1 MVGIPK
7 KSTTFC
13 QTSSKFSSS
22 LVYRAHP
29 QIRYSASH
37 SDFDSDHDPKILR
50 QPCNKRSSQLFLS
63 IDPTTSR
70 IPPGRVMVQHRS
82 PIVEDDEQ
90 TPLLAAVDGGQA
102 IRVGRSRSGSRER
115 RRFSPT
121 TLIAPI
127 AIICRLALLLPSTT
141 NFLISQ
147 GAACRL
153 WYLLHDPSSI
163 PPIGRIPD
171 ELCEIPEVDKYY
183 AAFLS
188 VLAALDGV
196 GTVVGCGAASYFAGK
211 VGRKPVLLTFLVLGI
226 AAQSFVMVSQLAQ
239 GWMQLL
245 FLGLWVL
252 SQTLSNPITT
262 IFVINTY
269 IVDVVRAEDRTA
281 ALSRIAGWSS
291 LGGALSFSLGGTITT
306 QTGSMIAIYIVGVS
320 FLVAICLYIAFILP
334 ESFPASKREELQR
347 QRTDGGHGIKVVFEP
362 LKRLVP
368 TYDADVGRYNNRLF
382 YCAIH
387 ILLVSLADSYAVVG
401 MILYFTTQYKYTPAQ
416 TGYVLT
422 TLSLTGVFVLTA
434 LIPVI
439 VRVLKPFYAR
449 KQDPTPIDRPTS
461 DSSSD
466 GSGNEEEEDAQAQVV
481 SETSDHMDVHITI
494 VSWGVEALAYIVV
507 GMTSTIATQ
516 LASVVCIG
524 LGAGRTPVFRSLV
537 VSSVDPLKQGEALA
551 AIEMVSSVGMIL
563 SPIVM
568 GSVVTATI
576 ASAPRTLFYVHA
588 AIIIVGSSVLFLI
601 RDSDRYKKP
610 PHEELRLHTD

>member
-1 MVGIPK
+1 MPHGGPVLDEPAG
-7 KSTTFC
+7 
-13 QTSSKFSSS
+13 S
-22 LVYRAHP
+22 LEVLDRVERRVAVV
-29 QIRYSASH
+29 
-37 SDFDSDHDPKILR
+37 
-50 QPCNKRSSQLFLS
+50 SQ
-63 IDPTTSR
+63 
-70 IPPGRVMVQHRS
+70 
-82 PIVEDDEQ
+82 
-90 TPLLAAVDGGQA
+90 
-102 IRVGRSRSGSRER
+102 RER
-115 RRFSPT
+115 TTT

-163 PPIGRIPD
+163 PPIGRIPE
-171 ELCEIPEVDKYY
+171 ELCGIPEVDKYY
-183 AAFLS
+183 AAFSS

-211 VGRKPVLLTFLVLGI
+211 VGRKPVLLTFLLLGI

-252 SQTLSNPITT
+252 CQTLSNPATT

-291 LGGALSFSLGGTITT
+291 LGGALSLSLGGTITT
-306 QTGSMIAIYIVGVS
+306 QTGSMIAVYVVGVS
-320 FLVAICLYIAFILP
+320 FLVVICLYIIFVLP
-334 ESFPASKREELQR
+334 ESFPTSKREELQR
-347 QRTDGGHGIKVVFEP
+347 QRVDGGHGIKVVFEP

-368 TYDADVGRYNNRLF
+368 TYDADVGRYNNRLL

-387 ILLVSLADSYAVVG
+387 IFLVSLADSYAVVG

-422 TLSLTGVFVLTA
+422 ILNLTGVFVLTA

-439 VRVLKPFYAR
+439 VRALKPFYAR
-449 KQDPTPIDRPTS
+449 KPDPTPIDGGAS
-461 DSSSD
+461 DPSSGESESED
-466 GSGNEEEEDAQAQVV
+466 EEEDTQAQVA

-494 VSWGVEALAYIVV
+494 VSWGVEALAYIAV
-507 GMTSTIATQ
+507 GVTSTIATQ
-516 LASVVCIG
+516 LACERLSFLRPLPSFPFPFLLPTSFCPPSKLRCSPTTDFSACRV
-524 LGAGRTPVFRSLV
+524 LRR
-537 VSSVDPLKQGEALA
+537 PLKQGEALA

-568 GSVVTATI
+568 GSVVTA
-576 ASAPRTLFYVHA
+576 
-588 AIIIVGSSVLFLI
+588 
-601 RDSDRYKKP
+601 
-610 PHEELRLHTD
+610 